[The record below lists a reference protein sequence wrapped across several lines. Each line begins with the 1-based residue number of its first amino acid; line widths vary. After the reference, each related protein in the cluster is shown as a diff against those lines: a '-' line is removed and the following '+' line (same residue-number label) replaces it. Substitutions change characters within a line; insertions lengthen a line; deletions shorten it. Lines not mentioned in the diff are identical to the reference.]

1 MNQILNKVNSI
12 LLLFV
17 FTISLFPNSFLHNH
31 EKEDNHQH
39 YDIFCEIEGDF
50 LDTHK
55 TCIHDSHFDIEED
68 ECFWCDKYTSPLYCF
83 SKNKTNYIS
92 LISKSIYSKAEKSY
106 RFNPFDNLRNKSPPN
121 IISFLKVL

>member
-31 EKEDNHQH
+31 EKEDYHHH
-39 YDIFCEIEGDF
+39 YNTSCEIDNDS
-50 LDTHK
+50 LDIHK
-55 TCIHDSHFDIEED
+55 TCNHDSHFEIEED
-68 ECFWCDKYTSPLYCF
+68 ECFWCDEYTSPLYYF

-92 LISKSIYSKAEKSY
+92 LISKSVASKAENSY
-106 RFNPFDNLRNKSPPN
+106 RFNPFDNLRNKSPPL
-121 IISFLKVL
+121 FLS